1 MDQKI
6 VEIGL
11 NIIMAAAII
20 TWGIVLARLS
30 LGQAQFAPLTKRVT
44 IIFIVVSPLLII
56 LNFWIEGWDYW
67 VRSLTI
73 SAGPLSLAMFLL
85 YPIIAAILLKKQ
97 VRGAFAF
104 AALGIFFAA
113 AAVALTLY
121 HQTET
126 GRVMMLRAARAVLG

>member
-1 MDQKI
+1 MGSR
-6 VEIGL
+6 VRHIGPARHRAR
-11 NIIMAAAII
+11 IAVPFEAS
-20 TWGIVLARLS
+20 VLA
-30 LGQAQFAPLTKRVT
+30 
-44 IIFIVVSPLLII
+44 SPLLII

-113 AAVALTLY
+113 VAVALTLY